1 MRALPQVA
9 VRRPGIVVWP
19 LAIAFSAL
27 LVRGAGAILPPS
39 LALVP
44 AMGLVLGLPGWS
56 ILRATR
62 LDERLGGYGTAA
74 VLAPAGLAV
83 WTPLLV
89 AAMVIHVSLNVLIAV
104 VLALSAALLAWRA
117 EPRVPSVSRG
127 DLGLA
132 AGAAAVALLSSRWE
146 SALLGD
152 GLFHAGRIRKLVQLP
167 ELSLSGVSSI
177 AGGAPHAGYVL
188 PVLHAVQAAA
198 ISLCGIE
205 PSDSYVA
212 LVPACALLG
221 VLAVFGAGSLL
232 GGRLLATVALAFAVW
247 DAFTRG
253 GGVIGGVE
261 QPSGFAF
268 LVLLP
273 AAIATIAAWARR
285 PGDRRLQL
293 ALVSTVG
300 VIAVV
305 HATYAII
312 PLAFLVAAVVAIR
325 AGWVTL
331 IAAVAAVGSIYALI
345 WIAALRGGIHQ
356 PGRLLS
362 SEDFVLVGRHPLAM
376 RGQWLVHDR
385 VWVALA
391 LFALVPLIARRRH
404 AFAAALCAGGLAL
417 VAFPGIVMIPETLFG
432 AGQTRRLWAGIP
444 WPFVAAAVLIELDGA
459 LGHSR
464 GRLAAAAAALVAVAI
479 VFTHTGL
486 DVLERTAITSG
497 LAVAAVLLVCKR
509 WGQSTPAEI
518 GVGSARPWSVLVL
531 LTALLA
537 GLAVDAGDTVA
548 DTTVHGPPAPTDI
561 RPRLPQ
567 PLIQFFRR
575 HDGAPFPV
583 VLAETYAAYELV
595 GEASVYAVALPEIR
609 TRAEPRNQNDTR
621 RLAVGIFFSPT
632 ARDAYRLSVVRRYDV
647 RYVMINRSTAPQSAP
662 ALASDP
668 DLREVF
674 HVGSWTVYQTGR

>member
-1 MRALPQVA
+1 MRAPAQLA
-9 VRRPGIVVWP
+9 VRGPGIVVWP
-19 LAIAFSAL
+19 LAIAAGVL
-27 LVRGAGAILPPS
+27 LVRAAGAVLPPS

-44 AMGLVLGLPGWS
+44 AMALVLGLPGWA

-62 LDERLGGYGTAA
+62 LDERLGGAGTAA

-83 WTPLLV
+83 WSPLL
-89 AAMVIHVSLNVLIAV
+89 AAALVIHVSLNVLIAV

-117 EPRVPSVSRG
+117 EPRVPSVSRA
-127 DLGLA
+127 DLWLA

-146 SALLGD
+146 GTLVGD
-152 GLFHAGRIRKLVQLP
+152 GLFHAGRVRKLVELP
-167 ELSLSGVSSI
+167 ELSLSGVSSF

-188 PVLHAVQAAA
+188 PLLHAVEAAA

-205 PSDSYVA
+205 PSDSYVS
-212 LVPACALLG
+212 LVPACALLS
-221 VLAVFGAGSLL
+221 VLSVFGAGALL
-232 GGRLLATVALAFAVW
+232 GGRLLATVAVAFAVW

-273 AAIATIAAWARR
+273 AAIATITAWARR

-293 ALVSTVG
+293 AVVSTCA
-300 VIAVV
+300 VIAIV

-312 PLAFLVAAVVAIR
+312 PLAFLVAAVIAIR

-331 IAAVAAVGSIYALI
+331 IAAAAAVGGIYALI
-345 WIAALRGGIHQ
+345 WVAALRGGIHQ

-362 SEDFVLVGRHPLAM
+362 SDDFLLVGSHPLAM

-385 VWVALA
+385 VWVAA
-391 LFALVPLIARRRH
+391 GLFALVPLLAGRRH

-417 VAFPGIVMIPETLFG
+417 VAFPGVVMIPEALFG

-444 WPFVAAAVLIELDGA
+444 WPFVAAAALIELEGR

-464 GRLAAAAAALVAVAI
+464 GRLATAAAALAAVAI
-479 VFTHTGL
+479 VFTHAGL
-486 DVLERTAITSG
+486 DLLELTAITSG
-497 LAVAAVLLVCKR
+497 VAVAAVLLVCKR
-509 WGQSTPAEI
+509 WGRSTPAEI
-518 GVGSARPWSVLVL
+518 GVRSGRPWSVLVL

-537 GLAVDAGDTVA
+537 GLATDAGDTVA

-561 RPRLPQ
+561 SPRLPQ
-567 PLIQFFRR
+567 PLIEFFRR

-583 VLAETYAAYELV
+583 VLAEPYAAYELV
-595 GEASVYAVALPEIR
+595 GEASVYAVALPEVR
-609 TRAEPRNQNDTR
+609 TRAEPRNQNNTR
-621 RLAVGIFFSPT
+621 RLAVGIFFSPA
-632 ARDAYRLSVVRRYDV
+632 ARDVYRRGVVRRYDV
-647 RYVMINRSTAPQSAP
+647 RYVLINRSTAPRSGP

-668 DLREVF
+668 DLHEVF
-674 HVGSWTVYQTGR
+674 RVGSWTVYQT